1 MGIIAQKPSIA
12 HLLYRQ
18 ILQSSR
24 QNPGKVS
31 SSGKDFSS
39 HDITGQKK
47 IPALA
52 SRDLNVWKKQNYFR
66 DSGAVTVMSKKS
78 VTIP

>member
-52 SRDLNVWKKQNYFR
+52 SRDWNGHELSRVCDLSR
-66 DSGAVTVMSKKS
+66 TTVYKY
-78 VTIP
+78 IDLLEG